1 MTDPIADM
9 LTRIRNG
16 LPVHKETVEVPS
28 SKMKSAIAQIMLEE
42 GYLKGVELVEDG
54 FNGKLVLTLKYTD
67 DNRSVINGLK
77 RVSKPGL
84 RTYSGAKEMPKVLGG
99 FGIAIVSTNQGIMTD
114 KQAKLKNVGGEVL
127 CYVY

>member
-1 MTDPIADM
+1 
-9 LTRIRNG
+9 
-16 LPVHKETVEVPS
+16 
-28 SKMKSAIAQIMLEE
+28 MLEE